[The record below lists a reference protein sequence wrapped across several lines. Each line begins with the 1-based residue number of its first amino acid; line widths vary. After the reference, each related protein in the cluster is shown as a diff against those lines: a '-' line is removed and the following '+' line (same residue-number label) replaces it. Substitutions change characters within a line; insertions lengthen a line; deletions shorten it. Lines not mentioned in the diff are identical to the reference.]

1 MSNLNKVMLI
11 GRLGGNPEVRHLE
24 SGAAVG
30 KFSIAT
36 TESYKDK
43 QGNWQ
48 DQTEW
53 HDIVVWRALAERAEK
68 QLKKGSLVY
77 IEGKLTHRKW
87 EDQNGNNRKTTEVV
101 ANLFRLLERRESN
114 NMGGNFPSS
123 NDEPST
129 LTTSNVSTDQT
140 DTKSSSDDGSDDLP
154 F

>member
-11 GRLGGNPEVRHLE
+11 GRLGQNPDIRHLE
-24 SGAAVG
+24 IGAAVG

-101 ANLFRLLERRESN
+101 AALFRSLERREAN
-114 NMGGNFPSS
+114 NLGGNFPSS
-123 NDEPST
+123 NDEPAA
-129 LTTSNVSTDQT
+129 LTTSTVSKDQT
-140 DTKSSSDDGSDDLP
+140 ETNSSSDESSDDLP